1 MLWGLV
7 MGCLPYC
14 VAEPRIRRKDGTDE
28 YMAWLGKSQIKRT
41 PWYWMPHFVVSPWL
55 RRKDER
61 RRRKL
66 RTDDKVVGMPKSGYA
81 LSVDE
86 MVARLSAE
94 RNDALAVRRDAR
106 ILVVLHFFYPDL
118 WPIVRTYLENLTPYD
133 WDLVVTYPT
142 ELIPES
148 ELAAIRTFK
157 PSVRLMPCR
166 NAGFD
171 IGPFIEALKGVN
183 LGDHDIVFKL
193 QTKGC
198 GRLQRF
204 IYGQVF
210 RGADWFHNLFDGIL
224 GGKTVHKAVSAL
236 MSDECALVA
245 SENLIV
251 RDPKHKCNYVRKF
264 CAERGWRFVE
274 DYRYVAGTCFA
285 VRSETLRPLKAL
297 GLSLSD
303 FGDTVRGQFSLAHAL
318 ERWMCFAA
326 AGRMK
331 GIPVAHDAH
340 PEETARLLRCTALQ
354 LLDDPRFDL
363 DDEFMYRAFEFAQ
376 IGGYEVVEIRLGD
389 IRRVWYDMRAYRLN
403 ECSPYRY
410 LGGDARAYEDYC
422 KANSRQSFF
431 VMSRAR
437 FDALIG
443 SMGEFNPRRMPV
455 VLGKR
460 NVILDGQHR
469 CCILLKR
476 FGPDYRIKVVRVFP
490 KKEKD

>member
-1 MLWGLV
+1 MIWNCI
-7 MGCLPYC
+7 MNCLPYC
-14 VAEPRIRRKDGTDE
+14 IAEPIIRRHDGTVE
-28 YMAWLGKSQIKRT
+28 YMAWIGKGRIKRT
-41 PWYWMPHFVVSPWL
+41 PWYWMPHAVVSRWL

-61 RRRKL
+61 RQRRMRGNGKI
-66 RTDDKVVGMPKSGYA
+66 VGMPRSGYG

-86 MVARLSAE
+86 TVKRLSAE
-94 RNDALAVRRDAR
+94 RDDSLAVRRDAR
-106 ILVVLHFFYPDL
+106 ILVILHFFYPDL

-133 WDLVVTYPT
+133 WDLVVTYPA
-142 ELIPES
+142 ELVPES

-157 PSVRLMPCR
+157 SSVRLMPCR

-171 IGPFIEALKGVN
+171 VGPFIEALKDVD

-198 GRLQRF
+198 GQLERF

-210 RGADWFHNLFDGIL
+210 KGADWFHNLFDGVL
-224 GGKTVHKAVSAL
+224 GGRSVHEAVSAL
-236 MSDECALVA
+236 MSGECALA
-245 SENLIV
+245 AAENLIV
-251 RDPKHKCNYVRKF
+251 QDPKHKCNYVRKF
-264 CAERGWRFVE
+264 CAEHDWRFIE
-274 DYRYVAGTCFA
+274 GYRYVAGTCFA
-285 VRSETLRPLKAL
+285 VRSEVLRPLREL

-303 FGDTVRGQFSLAHAL
+303 FADTVRGRFSLAHAL

-326 AGRMK
+326 DGRMK

-340 PEETARLLRCTALQ
+340 PELVEKLSRCSALQ

-363 DDEFMYRAFEFAQ
+363 DDEFMYRAFEFAR
-376 IGGYEVVEIRLGD
+376 IGGYEVAEIRLGD
-389 IRRVWYDMRAYRLN
+389 IRRVWYDMRAYRLD
-403 ECSPYRY
+403 ECAPYRY
-410 LGGDARAYEDYC
+410 LGGDARVYDDYC
-422 KANSRQSFF
+422 RANSKQSFF
-431 VMSRAR
+431 EMSKGR
-437 FDALIG
+437 FDSLIK
-443 SMGEFNPRRMPV
+443 SMETYDPRRMPV

-490 KKEKD
+490 PEGGQ